1 MAENVHEFST
11 RELLIEATSR
21 RLWQEDESDLRILD
35 ICKETNLSTSVIYG
49 HFRSRQGL
57 IDASLLHL
65 FSLVTDEIMAT
76 LERAAGG
83 PHPTGSFI
91 DALYELVSDPE
102 REQAT
107 VRQRQMFFR
116 VSATALSRS
125 SIRPGFLRVYGDFS
139 TRAEELYRRLIE
151 AGLLGDYLSGHQWA
165 LFFESQL
172 MNRALRDLISP
183 RCELDDWR
191 HVAARL
197 VNIENEEVRFAD

>member
-1 MAENVHEFST
+1 MAENAHELST

-65 FSLVTDEIMAT
+65 FSLVADEIMAT
-76 LERAAGG
+76 LERAAAG

-91 DALYELVSDPE
+91 DTLQVLVNDPE
-102 REQAT
+102 RAQST

-116 VSATALSRS
+116 ISATALSRS
-125 SIRPGFLRVYGDFS
+125 SIRPGFLRVYGEFS
-139 TRAEELYRRLIE
+139 TRTEELYRSLIE
-151 AGLLGDYLSGHQWA
+151 EGLLGDYLSGHQWA
-165 LFFESQL
+165 MFFESQL
-172 MNRALRDLISP
+172 MSRALHDLISP
-183 RCELDDWR
+183 GCELDNWR
-191 HVAARL
+191 HLATRL
-197 VNIENEEVRFAD
+197 ADSENEEVRFAD

>member
-1 MAENVHEFST
+1 M
-11 RELLIEATSR
+11 
-21 RLWQEDESDLRILD
+21 
-35 ICKETNLSTSVIYG
+35 IYG

-76 LERAAGG
+76 LERAAEG

-102 REQAT
+102 HEQAT

-125 SIRPGFLRVYGDFS
+125 TSAQASCASTATSRREPRSSIEVSSKPDYSVTIFPATSGRCS
-139 TRAEELYRRLIE
+139 SRA
-151 AGLLGDYLSGHQWA
+151 S
-165 LFFESQL
+165 
-172 MNRALRDLISP
+172 
-183 RCELDDWR
+183 
-191 HVAARL
+191 
-197 VNIENEEVRFAD
+197 